1 MRRPRVKI
9 CGITRLEDAEAALRL
24 GAEFLGLNFYPPSPR
39 SIDVD
44 AAARLRR
51 RVGDRARVVGVFV
64 NHAAAEVSRIADR
77 VGLDLL
83 QFHGDEGPL
92 DLEPHGARAIKVLR
106 VAGPLPLAE
115 LDRYPRAW
123 GFLLDSAVPARYG
136 GTGVAW
142 AWDAAGP
149 LPARRPL
156 FVAGGIRPGN
166 VGELVARLSPWGID
180 VSSGVEAA
188 PGRKDP
194 ALLERLFEEIAHA
207 QDAFAS

>member
-1 MRRPRVKI
+1 MTAPHVKI

-24 GAEFLGLNFYPPSPR
+24 GAEFLGLNFYAGSPR
-39 SIDVD
+39 AIEVA

-64 NHAAAEVSRIADR
+64 NHAAAEVSRIAAE

-92 DLEPHGARAIKVLR
+92 DLEPHGARAIKVYR
-106 VAGPLPLAE
+106 VAGPLPHAE

-123 GFLLDSAVPARYG
+123 GFLFDSSGGSGYG
-136 GTGVAW
+136 GSGVPW
-142 AWDAAGP
+142 AWDAAGA
-149 LPARRPL
+149 LPQDRPL
-156 FVAGGIRPGN
+156 FVAGGIKPGN
-166 VGELVARLSPWGID
+166 VAEVMARLKPWGID
-180 VSSGVEAA
+180 VGSGVEAA

-207 QDAFAS
+207 QDAVTS